1 VRFISGI
8 VIGPSTITFATALP
22 DTVPNR
28 LDETTDTLPG
38 PPAVW
43 PVIDIAKS
51 MNSWPV
57 PLFSMN
63 APNSTNSIT

>member
-1 VRFISGI
+1 
-8 VIGPSTITFATALP
+8 
-22 DTVPNR
+22 VPNR
-28 LDETTDTLPG
+28 LDETMATLPG
-38 PPAVW
+38 PPAVC
-43 PVIDIAKS
+43 PVIDMAKS